1 MKNIN
6 PRRIP
11 EDISKVYYE
20 NHYGYIYAKAELYL
34 KIGKDRYRKGDAMG
48 FPKTEWEQEF
58 GSEIYDILEKGCKQI
73 LEYKGLTPEIPLE
86 GLGISGFNML
96 LSLFHFKLLR
106 QSLIS
111 NTEEC
116 FLDMME
122 MEHMV
127 TGQKM
132 TLYNRI

>member
-11 EDISKVYYE
+11 DDISKVYYE
-20 NHYGYIYAKAELYL
+20 THYGYIYAKAELYL

-73 LEYKGLTPEIPLE
+73 LNIRCQNPPKVLAFPVSTCYCRCF
-86 GLGISGFNML
+86 ISNCSGNP
-96 LSLFHFKLLR
+96 SYPIQR
-106 QSLIS
+106 SVSLI
-111 NTEEC
+111 
-116 FLDMME
+116 
-122 MEHMV
+122 
-127 TGQKM
+127 
-132 TLYNRI
+132 